1 MFVSQRRS
9 EMVQSGAAEMFRRVL
24 APWAMD
30 IMRLRRAGLDRP
42 TARKA
47 RRLLAIPSE
56 QLESFVIIEPS
67 LLDGTT
73 ARRLLKPRAV
83 PNKLRRAA

>member
-9 EMVQSGAAEMFRRVL
+9 ELVQSGAAEMFRRVL

-47 RRLLAIPSE
+47 RRLLAVPGDQVE
-56 QLESFVIIEPS
+56 FHTIIEPL
-67 LLDGTT
+67 LLDESA
-73 ARRLLKPRAV
+73 ARRLLKPRAI
-83 PNKLRRAA
+83 PSKLRRAA